1 MMRDKPGP
9 QEVRHRRAFDMNG
22 LCLLGGL
29 NGVNVYIRVVYVYL
43 MMEIHSSV
51 VSISLR

>member
-9 QEVRHRRAFDMNG
+9 QGVRHRRAFDMNG

-29 NGVNVYIRVVYVYL
+29 NGVNVYIRVV
-43 MMEIHSSV
+43 
-51 VSISLR
+51 

>member
-9 QEVRHRRAFDMNG
+9 QGVRHRRAFDMNG

-29 NGVNVYIRVVYVYL
+29 NGVNVYVYL